1 MVDKTTFII
10 YMISTTIAIIV
21 LGSMCIK
28 NMKRDIELLELIYD
42 VDKIH
47 YKFEKEL
54 INQLSK
60 TFKFDGF
67 LNNFKK

>member
-28 NMKRDIELLELIYD
+28 NIKRDIELLELIN
-42 VDKIH
+42 KID
-47 YKFEKEL
+47 EKHTANGNLLSEI
-54 INQLSK
+54 INK
-60 TFKFDGF
+60 IKR
-67 LNNFKK
+67 